1 MIVDETLL
9 LPILAIYLVLA
20 GLVALIAPS
29 RGKSPLGAFLISI
42 LLSPL
47 IGFLVVV
54 LLPSETT
61 RSCPHCGESIKKAAI
76 VCRYCGRDVVPET
89 MARSSQQPSPDQPS
103 PQQPSPGAGPL
114 LLIIGFIL
122 LIVVGGWWFT
132 MGQTVVKG
140 VGI

>member
-1 MIVDETLL
+1 MIIDETLL
-9 LPILAIYLVLA
+9 TAGTIWLVLA

-47 IGFLVVV
+47 IGFLVVI

-61 RSCPHCGESIKKAAI
+61 QPCPHCGESIRKTAK
-76 VCRYCGRDVVPET
+76 VCRYCGRDIPVERVPT
-89 MARSSQQPSPDQPS
+89 QSAPS
-103 PQQPSPGAGPL
+103 AGPL
-114 LLIIGFIL
+114 VLIIGFIL

-132 MGQTVVKG
+132 MGQYG
-140 VGI
+140 Y